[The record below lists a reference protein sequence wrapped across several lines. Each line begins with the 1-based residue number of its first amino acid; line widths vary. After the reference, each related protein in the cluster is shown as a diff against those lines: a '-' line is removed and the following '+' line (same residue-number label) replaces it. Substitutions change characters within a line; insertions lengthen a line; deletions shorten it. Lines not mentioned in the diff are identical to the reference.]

1 MGKINILGFDVANL
15 IAAGE
20 VVDRP
25 SSVVKELIENSIDS
39 GADSV
44 TVEIQNG
51 GVTFIRVSDNGC
63 GMDPDD
69 LPVAILRHATSKIK
83 TAKDLSAIGTLG
95 FRGEA
100 LAAIASVSKIRIFSK
115 PAQNPMGAMLE
126 CEGGG
131 TPAVTEVGCA
141 DGTTV
146 IVEDLFYNVPARRK
160 FLKRDAT
167 EAAAVS
173 AVVERIALSRP
184 DVAVKYISDGVM
196 KFVTSGKGELRDA
209 IYSVFGRETANRSL
223 KVMRESD
230 GVKVTGY
237 ISEPDLFRPNRNY
250 EITFVNG
257 RLVKSRTMM
266 AAVDQAYKAKIPP
279 DRFPFCVLNLEVS
292 PAATDVNVHPAKLE
306 VKFTNEK
313 VIFDAVY
320 YAVKSA
326 LEAEAIRP
334 ELDAGLPDAGE
345 TPVIQTPSDG
355 KKPLRIDADEAR
367 RLLGAFVPADAPRPK
382 PEQIRIREAVGSIS
396 GRAGI
401 KEKESED
408 EIASETARDPNPI
421 ATEVPDTVK
430 VTDPGPV
437 DPPEYVII
445 GEAYNCYVILE
456 LKDRLLFVDK
466 HAAHERILFEELCR
480 NARRAEKNG
489 QIMLEPVKA
498 DLAAYEGEA
507 VREYAED
514 VRALGFDFTLE
525 DIGSRTNATIT
536 QIPEQL
542 DATEAKELF
551 TTLASRLADTT
562 ASVESASAEF
572 FEARLFQSACK
583 AAVKGG
589 RKYGIEHV
597 KWICDRL
604 LVKNP
609 DGTVIHTCPHGR
621 PVAFEIKKSSIDR
634 QFGRLGN

>member
-115 PAQNPMGAMLE
+115 PAENAMGAMLE

-230 GVKVTGY
+230 GVKVTGFV
-237 ISEPDLFRPNRNY
+237 SEPDLFRPNRNM

-266 AAVDQAYKAKIPP
+266 AAVEQAFKAKIPP

-313 VIFDAVY
+313 IIFDAVY

-334 ELDAGLPDAGE
+334 ELDVGLPEAEDIPA
-345 TPVIQTPSDG
+345 PRPAADG
-355 KKPLRIDADEAR
+355 KKPFWIDGDEAR
-367 RLLGAFVPADAPRPK
+367 RLLGAFVPADGPRQK
-382 PEQIRIREAVGSIS
+382 PEQIRIKEAVGGVS
-396 GRAGI
+396 RPAE
-401 KEKESED
+401 EKR
-408 EIASETARDPNPI
+408 SETPPEERRDPNPI
-421 ATEVPDTVK
+421 AAEAPEEVR

-456 LKDRLLFVDK
+456 LSDRLLFVDK

-480 NARRAEKNG
+480 NARRAERNG
-489 QIMLEPVKA
+489 QILLEPVTA

-507 VREYAED
+507 LRDFGDD
-514 VRALGFDFTLE
+514 VRALGFEFTLE
-525 DIGSRTNATIT
+525 DSGSRTNATIT

-542 DATEAKELF
+542 DAAEATELF
-551 TTLASRLADTT
+551 RTLAARLADTT
-562 ASVESASAEF
+562 ASVESASGCF
-572 FEARLFQSACK
+572 
-583 AAVKGG
+583 
-589 RKYGIEHV
+589 
-597 KWICDRL
+597 
-604 LVKNP
+604 
-609 DGTVIHTCPHGR
+609 
-621 PVAFEIKKSSIDR
+621 
-634 QFGRLGN
+634 